1 MYLCESIFHH
11 FTQTIYLNHPMIVIR
26 NTFQL
31 KYGKA
36 KDAKAIIAQMRANGG
51 MKQDE
56 SRVLTDV
63 TGPFYTMVLEFTAKD
78 LASWEASQQQDLAN
92 PALRPLFQQFSELV
106 ETGNRE
112 IYTVVE

>member
-1 MYLCESIFHH
+1 MYLCDETSVVFQSLYKTIF
-11 FTQTIYLNHPMIVIR
+11 MIVIR

-63 TGPFYTMVLEFTAKD
+63 TGAFYTMVLEFTAKD
-78 LASWEASQQQDLAN
+78 LATWEANQSQDLAN

-112 IYTVVE
+112 IYTVID